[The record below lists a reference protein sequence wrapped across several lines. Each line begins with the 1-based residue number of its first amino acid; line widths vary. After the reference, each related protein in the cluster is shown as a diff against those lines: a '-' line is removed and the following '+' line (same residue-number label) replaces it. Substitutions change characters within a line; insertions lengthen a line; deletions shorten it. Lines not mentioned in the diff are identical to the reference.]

1 MKYFNCFHFLMGCKF
16 FSVSTVCP
24 VLLVY
29 WIFVKVSI
37 VLRNSFLCVYGSAG
51 VLLCQSFML
60 SSLAIVILF
69 FIKISTTEP
78 KSVHISIT
86 FRFKKLRIFFYMEP
100 WFCSESEVPYRI
112 KLMAP
117 YKFLVISITKFRLSL
132 SFIDSCY
139 KTKNK
144 WLVIDFFK

>member
-37 VLRNSFLCVYGSAG
+37 LLRNSFICVNGSAG

-86 FRFKKLRIFFYMEP
+86 FRFKNCAFSFIWNLDFAQ
-100 WFCSESEVPYRI
+100 SQ
-112 KLMAP
+112 
-117 YKFLVISITKFRLSL
+117 KFLIELTSWFLISSLLFQLRNFVSL